1 MGLRQREWARRTR
14 EKLLDLLGRRCG
26 WCGATDA
33 EEKLTFDCIEP
44 QGHAHH
50 RKFCWPKRMSF
61 YRRQLAADNLQVLC
75 DRCNSRKGEAC
86 IDFRTPEMNWEHLG
100 ELQPF

>member
-1 MGLRQREWARRTR
+1 MF
-14 EKLLDLLGRRCG
+14 DLLGKRCC
-26 WCGATDA
+26 WCGSEGD

-44 QGHAHH
+44 QPMHH
-50 RKFCWPKRMSF
+50 WQKEWSWRISF
-61 YRRQLAADNLQVLC
+61 YRRQHAEDNLQVLC
-75 DRCNSRKGEAC
+75 DRCNARKGEAC